1 MLGLWETKQDL
12 STMLT
17 NWKEKQIWY
26 LLICLV
32 LVNSTLAC
40 MLLETLKKE
49 RNYFLIMTL
58 RVKLQRLIA
67 MLMSF

>member
-17 NWKEKQIWY
+17 SWKEKQIWY

-40 MLLETLKKE
+40 MLLEILKKE
-49 RNYFLIMTL
+49 SNYFLIMTL
-58 RVKLQRLIA
+58 RVKLLRLIA

>member
-40 MLLETLKKE
+40 MLLEILKKE
-49 RNYFLIMTL
+49 SNYFLIMTL
-58 RVKLQRLIA
+58 RVKLLRLIA